1 MNHYDLAIYG
11 HLTVDRIINNFKES
25 VSLGAMANVWSALA
39 KIDSKIKIKLEPCAI
54 GEAIV
59 LINEMSSQRFGRG
72 NLNLKTSEPNII
84 NSKWHHIMYLN
95 RLKDKSFIYDLK
107 GIISADITAGDMDIY
122 DELNSIDYLFISDED
137 LFMDIKELGKLVK
150 GHVILHYPSGSVCT
164 DGNKII
170 SCKTKTIENINV
182 LGAGDTFAACFISN
196 MLNTN
201 NIKKSLEYAHEKT
214 IKVLLNEN

>member
-72 NLNLKTSEPNII
+72 NLNLKTTEPNII

-107 GIISADITAGDMDIY
+107 GIISADIPQDALRYCKESHSYG
-122 DELNSIDYLFISDED
+122 ISWSHC
-137 LFMDIKELGKLVK
+137 FTCGFCHCIRT
-150 GHVILHYPSGSVCT
+150 LH
-164 DGNKII
+164 I
-170 SCKTKTIENINV
+170 
-182 LGAGDTFAACFISN
+182 
-196 MLNTN
+196 
-201 NIKKSLEYAHEKT
+201 
-214 IKVLLNEN
+214 

>member
-72 NLNLKTSEPNII
+72 NLNLKTTKPNIMKLNLIFI
-84 NSKWHHIMYLN
+84 N
-95 RLKDKSFIYDLK
+95 
-107 GIISADITAGDMDIY
+107 
-122 DELNSIDYLFISDED
+122 YLFN
-137 LFMDIKELGKLVK
+137 
-150 GHVILHYPSGSVCT
+150 HQ
-164 DGNKII
+164 
-170 SCKTKTIENINV
+170 
-182 LGAGDTFAACFISN
+182 
-196 MLNTN
+196 
-201 NIKKSLEYAHEKT
+201 
-214 IKVLLNEN
+214 